1 VRSSRRVRIAAIAA
15 LGVAVIGAAWGLS
28 LGTFELR
35 APAPWTAS
43 EIETLRSLWIGSLPA
58 VPPDPSDGVADNVE
72 AAKLGQRLFFD
83 TRLGGTHEVACATCH
98 QPQRRFT
105 DGRQKGHGV
114 GVAKRN
120 TPSIVGVAYSPW
132 LYWDGRKDSLWAQ
145 AMSPQ
150 EAPNEQGGTRMQAAR
165 LIAGDSV
172 YRKAYEALFGP
183 LPDLSN
189 RERFPERAAPIPGT
203 DAGAAWAAMAPE
215 DRELVTV
222 IFVNLAKSIEA
233 YERLLE
239 PGPSR
244 FDAYVEAVLA
254 GDQAKQ
260 RALFND
266 DEIRGLR
273 LFIGDANCTRCHNGP
288 LLTNNEFHNTGVLS
302 FPGEVPD
309 EGRAEGVREV
319 IADPYN
325 CAGHYSDDATHRCPE
340 LTFVRVSAPELLGA
354 VRTPS
359 LRNLAG
365 TEPYMHKGQIPT
377 LTAALDHY
385 NRALPAMI
393 GHNEAVPLNLGQR
406 ELRQLESF
414 LDTLDAPLATPAEWL
429 APPSADTL
437 PSVGATS
444 AAKQAIA
451 STAPGH

>member
-1 VRSSRRVRIAAIAA
+1 VSSSRRIRIAAIAA

-28 LGTFELR
+28 GGVFELT
-35 APAPWTAS
+35 APAPWSNS
-43 EIETLRSLWIGSLPA
+43 EVETLRSLWIGSLPP
-58 VPPDPSDGVADNVE
+58 VPPDLSDKVADDPR

-105 DGRQKGHGV
+105 DGRRKGHGV

-165 LIAGDSV
+165 LIANDSG
-172 YRKAYEALFGP
+172 YKRAYEALFGP
-183 LPDLSN
+183 LPDLSD
-189 RERFPERAAPIPGT
+189 RSRFPEKAAPIPGT
-203 DAGAAWAAMAPE
+203 DAAAAWAAMAPE
-215 DRELVTV
+215 DREIVTR

-233 YERLLE
+233 YERLLM

-254 GDQAKQ
+254 GDQVKQ
-260 RALFND
+260 HTLFSDN
-266 DEIRGLR
+266 EIRGLR
-273 LFIGDANCTRCHNGP
+273 LFIDKANCTRCHNGP
-288 LLTNNEFHNTGVLS
+288 LLTNNEFHSTGVLS

-325 CAGHYSDDATHRCPE
+325 CAGRYSDDAMHRCPE
-340 LTFVRVSAPELLGA
+340 LQFVRLSAPELLGA

-365 TEPYMHKGQIPT
+365 TQPYMHKGQIAT
-377 LTAALDHY
+377 LAEVLDHY
-385 NRALPAMI
+385 NQALPAMI
-393 GHNEAVPLNLGQR
+393 GHNEAVPLNLSRR
-406 ELRQLESF
+406 ELQQLESF
-414 LDTLDAPLATPAEWL
+414 LGTLDAPLATPPEWL

-437 PSVGATS
+437 ADPQPSQPT
-444 AAKQAIA
+444 
-451 STAPGH
+451 H